1 MKLSKTLKKVAKKD
15 GKHSLVGKTIIKLK
29 DSKEFNY
36 LIDAS
41 RA

>member
-1 MKLSKTLKKVAKKD
+1 MKISKIIKKVVKQD
-15 GKHSLVGKTIIKLK
+15 GKDSLAYKTIVKLK